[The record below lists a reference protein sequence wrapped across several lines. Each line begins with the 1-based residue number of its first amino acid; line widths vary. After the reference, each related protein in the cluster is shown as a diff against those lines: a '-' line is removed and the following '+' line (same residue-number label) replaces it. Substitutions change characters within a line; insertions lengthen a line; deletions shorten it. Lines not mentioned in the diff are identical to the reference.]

1 MVHPINDAG
10 SVTVRMLLHVD
21 LARSMMLPQLPHALR
36 APLLCIRACPS
47 EQMVFDPSN
56 IRPAITCV
64 FVAGALLA
72 LFYIARARKMR
83 DEREKRRRLYCK
95 SGSFSRE
102 MPLPD
107 VPKDVRVLQRA
118 IAVGECDLRW

>member
-1 MVHPINDAG
+1 MCSCPND
-10 SVTVRMLLHVD
+10 
-21 LARSMMLPQLPHALR
+21 
-36 APLLCIRACPS
+36 
-47 EQMVFDPSN
+47 QMVLDPSN

-72 LFYIARARKMR
+72 LFYLARAHKMR

-95 SGSFSRE
+95 SGSLSRE

-107 VPKDVRVLQRA
+107 VPKDVREA
-118 IAVGECDLRW
+118 AGHSAVGHHVSRR